1 MIDND
6 DYKFLLEIGF
16 TLNEAKVYL
25 TLLQNRYLNG
35 YEISKLSNVSRSLVY
50 DVIDRLVAKG
60 FILKSEGQVN
70 YYCALPYDKVIE
82 KIKND
87 NINKLNVAKEKL
99 KNYSRIENESE
110 YIFNIKGIDE
120 FFSKANDL
128 ILNAK
133 KEISISIWKEDFPK
147 IEESLLIAS
156 KKGIKIYI
164 FSFSN
169 INFPSGEI
177 FSYQLKDPASLFP
190 YRRISIIVDGKEVI
204 IGENAGDKSICVLS
218 KNHALVS
225 MTTDEIVL
233 NIFWLKYIKSKGLLK
248 NNATSDEFLSLLNNL
263 REDLKVSPDMT
274 KNYLVFNFQF
284 GGKDYESNK
293 DWKETTTWG

>member
-1 MIDND
+1 MIENDN
-6 DYKFLLEIGF
+6 YNFLLEIGF

-35 YEISKLSNVSRSLVY
+35 YEISKLSKVSRSLVY
-50 DVIDRLVAKG
+50 NVIDRLVAKG
-60 FILKSEGQVN
+60 FVLKSEGQIN
-70 YYCALPYDKVIE
+70 YYCALPYEKVIE
-82 KIKND
+82 RIKND
-87 NINKLNVAKEKL
+87 NINKLNVAREKL

-147 IEESLLIAS
+147 IEESLLIAA

-169 INFPSGEI
+169 ITFPSAEI
-177 FSYQLKDPASLFP
+177 FSYQLKDPNSLFP
-190 YRRISIIVDGKEVI
+190 YRRISIVVDGKEVI

-248 NNATSDEFLSLLNNL
+248 NNATSEEFLTLLNKL
-263 REDLKVSPDMT
+263 REDLGVSSDMT

-293 DWKETTTWG
+293 N

>member
-1 MIDND
+1 MIDNEN
-6 DYKFLLEIGF
+6 YKFLLEIGF

-35 YEISKLSNVSRSLVY
+35 YEISKLSKVSRSLVY
-50 DVIDRLVAKG
+50 NVIDRLVTKG
-60 FILKSEGQVN
+60 FVLKSEGQIN
-70 YYCALPYDKVIE
+70 YYCALPYEKVIE
-82 KIKND
+82 KIRND

-120 FFSKANDL
+120 FFNKANDL

-147 IEESLLIAS
+147 IEENLLIAA

-169 INFPSGEI
+169 ITFPFGEI
-177 FSYQLKDPASLFP
+177 FSYQLKNPNSLFP
-190 YRRISIIVDGKEVI
+190 YRRISIVVDGKEVI

-248 NNATSDEFLSLLNNL
+248 NNATSEEFLSLLSKL
-263 REDLKVSPDMT
+263 REDLGISIDMT

-284 GGKDYESNK
+284 GGKDHESNK
-293 DWKETTTWG
+293 N

>member
-1 MIDND
+1 MIENEN
-6 DYKFLLEIGF
+6 YKFLLEIGF
-16 TLNEAKVYL
+16 TLNESKVYL

-50 DVIDRLVAKG
+50 NVIDRLVAKG
-60 FILKSEGQVN
+60 FVLKSEGQIN

-82 KIKND
+82 KIRND
-87 NINKLNVAKEKL
+87 NINKLNVAREKL

-128 ILNAK
+128 ILNAE

-147 IEESLLIAS
+147 IEESLSIAF

-164 FSFSN
+164 FSFSD
-169 INFPSGEI
+169 ITFPSGEI
-177 FSYQLKDPASLFP
+177 FSYQLKNPTSLFP
-190 YRRISIIVDGKEVI
+190 YRRISIVVDGKEVI

-248 NNATSDEFLSLLNNL
+248 NNATSDEFLILLKKL
-263 REDLKVSPDMT
+263 REDLGISPDMT

-293 DWKETTTWG
+293 DWKKTTAGG

>member
-6 DYKFLLEIGF
+6 NYKFLLEIGF

-87 NINKLNVAKEKL
+87 NINKLNIAKEKL

-169 INFPSGEI
+169 INFPSSEI
-177 FSYQLKDPASLFP
+177 FSYQLKDPTSLFP

-293 DWKETTTWG
+293 D

>member
-1 MIDND
+1 MDNEN
-6 DYKFLLEIGF
+6 YKFLLEIGF

-35 YEISKLSNVSRSLVY
+35 YETSKLSNVSRSLVY

-60 FILKSEGQVN
+60 FVLKSEGQVN

-82 KIKND
+82 KIRND
-87 NINKLNVAKEKL
+87 NINKLNVAREKL

-128 ILNAK
+128 ILNAE

-147 IEESLLIAS
+147 IEESLSIAS
-156 KKGIKIYI
+156 KKGIRIYI
-164 FSFSN
+164 FSFSD
-169 INFPSGEI
+169 ITFPSGEI

-190 YRRISIIVDGKEVI
+190 YRRISIVVDGKDVI
-204 IGENAGDKSICVLS
+204 IGENAGDKSICVLY

-248 NNATSDEFLSLLNNL
+248 NNATSDEFLSLLNKL
-263 REDLKVSPDMT
+263 REDLGISPDMT

-284 GGKDYESNK
+284 GGKDHGSNK
-293 DWKETTTWG
+293 DWKETTAGG

>member
-1 MIDND
+1 MIENDN
-6 DYKFLLEIGF
+6 YKFLLEIGF

-35 YEISKLSNVSRSLVY
+35 YEISKLSKVSRSLVY
-50 DVIDRLVAKG
+50 NVIDRLVAKG
-60 FILKSEGQVN
+60 FVLKSEGQIN
-70 YYCALPYDKVIE
+70 YYCALPYEKVIE
-82 KIKND
+82 RIKND
-87 NINKLNVAKEKL
+87 NINKLNIAREKL

-147 IEESLLIAS
+147 IEESLLIAA

-169 INFPSGEI
+169 ITFPYAEI
-177 FSYQLKDPASLFP
+177 FSYQLKDPNSLFP
-190 YRRISIIVDGKEVI
+190 YRRISIVVDGKEVI

-248 NNATSDEFLSLLNNL
+248 NNATSEEFLTLLNKL
-263 REDLKVSPDMT
+263 REDLGVSSDMT

-293 DWKETTTWG
+293 N

>member
-1 MIDND
+1 MDNEN
-6 DYKFLLEIGF
+6 YKFLLEIGF

-35 YEISKLSNVSRSLVY
+35 YETSKLSNVSRSLVY
-50 DVIDRLVAKG
+50 GVIDRLVAKG
-60 FILKSEGQVN
+60 FVLKSEGQVN

-82 KIKND
+82 KIRND
-87 NINKLNVAKEKL
+87 NINKLNVAREKL

-128 ILNAK
+128 ILNAE

-147 IEESLLIAS
+147 IEESLSIAS

-169 INFPSGEI
+169 ITFPSGEI
-177 FSYQLKDPASLFP
+177 FSYQLKNPASLFP
-190 YRRISIIVDGKEVI
+190 YRRISMVVDGKEVI
-204 IGENAGDKSICVLS
+204 IGENAGDKSVCVLS

-248 NNATSDEFLSLLNNL
+248 NNATSEEFLSLLNKL
-263 REDLKVSPDMT
+263 REDLGVSPDMT

-284 GGKDYESNK
+284 GGKDYGSSK
-293 DWKETTTWG
+293 DWKETTAGG

>member
-1 MIDND
+1 MCNEN
-6 DYKFLLEIGF
+6 YKFLLEIGF

-50 DVIDRLVAKG
+50 NVIDRLVTKG
-60 FILKSEGQVN
+60 FVLKSEGQIN

-82 KIKND
+82 KIRND
-87 NINKLNVAKEKL
+87 NINKLNVAREKL

-128 ILNAK
+128 ILNAE

-147 IEESLLIAS
+147 IEESLSIAS

-169 INFPSGEI
+169 ITFPSGEI
-177 FSYQLKDPASLFP
+177 FSYQLKNPASLFP
-190 YRRISIIVDGKEVI
+190 YRRISMVVDGKEVI
-204 IGENAGDKSICVLS
+204 IGENAGDKSVCVLS

-248 NNATSDEFLSLLNNL
+248 NNATSEEFLSLLNKL
-263 REDLKVSPDMT
+263 REDLGVSPDMT

-284 GGKDYESNK
+284 GGKDYGSNK
-293 DWKETTTWG
+293 D

>member
-82 KIKND
+82 KIKKD

-293 DWKETTTWG
+293 D

>member
-1 MIDND
+1 MIENDN
-6 DYKFLLEIGF
+6 YKFLLEIGF

-35 YEISKLSNVSRSLVY
+35 YEISKLSKVSRSLVY
-50 DVIDRLVAKG
+50 NVIDRLVAKG
-60 FILKSEGQVN
+60 FILKSEGQIN
-70 YYCALPYDKVIE
+70 YYCALPYEKVIE
-82 KIKND
+82 RIKND
-87 NINKLNVAKEKL
+87 NINKLNIAREKL

-147 IEESLLIAS
+147 IEESLLIAA

-169 INFPSGEI
+169 ITFPYAEI
-177 FSYQLKDPASLFP
+177 FSYQLKDPNSLFP
-190 YRRISIIVDGKEVI
+190 YRRIRIVVDGKEVI

-248 NNATSDEFLSLLNNL
+248 NNATSEEFLTLLNKL
-263 REDLKVSPDMT
+263 REDLGVSPDMT

-293 DWKETTTWG
+293 N

>member
-1 MIDND
+1 MIENDN
-6 DYKFLLEIGF
+6 YKFLLEIGF

-35 YEISKLSNVSRSLVY
+35 YEISKLSKVSRSLVY
-50 DVIDRLVAKG
+50 NVIDRLVAKG
-60 FILKSEGQVN
+60 FVLKSEGQIN
-70 YYCALPYDKVIE
+70 YYCALPYEKVIE
-82 KIKND
+82 RIKND
-87 NINKLNVAKEKL
+87 NINKLNVAREKL

-147 IEESLLIAS
+147 IEESLLIAA

-169 INFPSGEI
+169 ITFPYAEI
-177 FSYQLKDPASLFP
+177 FSYQLKDPNSLFP
-190 YRRISIIVDGKEVI
+190 YRRISIVVDGKEVI

-248 NNATSDEFLSLLNNL
+248 NNATSDEFLSLLNKL
-263 REDLKVSPDMT
+263 REDLGVSSDMT

-293 DWKETTTWG
+293 N

>member
-1 MIDND
+1 MIDNEN
-6 DYKFLLEIGF
+6 YKFLLEIGF

-50 DVIDRLVAKG
+50 NVIDRLVAKG
-60 FILKSEGQVN
+60 FVLKSEGQIN

-87 NINKLNVAKEKL
+87 NINKLNVAREKL

-133 KEISISIWKEDFPK
+133 KEISIWKEDFPK
-147 IEESLLIAS
+147 IEESLSIAS

-169 INFPSGEI
+169 IDFPYGEL
-177 FSYQLKDPASLFP
+177 FSYQLKDPTSLFP
-190 YRRISIIVDGKEVI
+190 YRRISIVVDGKEVI

-248 NNATSDEFLSLLNNL
+248 DNATSDEFLTLLNKL
-263 REDLKVSPDMT
+263 RKDLGVSPDMT

-293 DWKETTTWG
+293 N

>member
-1 MIDND
+1 MIENDN
-6 DYKFLLEIGF
+6 YKFLLEIGF

-35 YEISKLSNVSRSLVY
+35 YEISKLSKVSRPLVY
-50 DVIDRLVAKG
+50 NVIDRLVAKG
-60 FILKSEGQVN
+60 FVLKSEGQIN
-70 YYCALPYDKVIE
+70 YYCALPYEKVIE
-82 KIKND
+82 RIKND
-87 NINKLNVAKEKL
+87 NINKLNIAREKL

-147 IEESLLIAS
+147 IEESLLIAA

-169 INFPSGEI
+169 ITFPSGEI
-177 FSYQLKDPASLFP
+177 FSYQLKDPTALFP
-190 YRRISIIVDGKEVI
+190 YRRISIVVDGKEVI

-248 NNATSDEFLSLLNNL
+248 NNATSDEFLTLLNKL
-263 REDLKVSPDMT
+263 REDLGISLDMT

-293 DWKETTTWG
+293 DWKNTTAWG

>member
-1 MIDND
+1 MMGNEN
-6 DYKFLLEIGF
+6 YKFLLEIGF

-50 DVIDRLVAKG
+50 NVIDRLVVKG
-60 FILKSEGQVN
+60 FVLKSEGQIN

-82 KIKND
+82 KIRND
-87 NINKLNVAKEKL
+87 NINKLNVAREKL

-128 ILNAK
+128 ILNAE

-147 IEESLLIAS
+147 IEESLSIAS

-169 INFPSGEI
+169 ITFPSGEI
-177 FSYQLKDPASLFP
+177 FSYQLKNPASLFP
-190 YRRISIIVDGKEVI
+190 YRRISMVVDGKEVI
-204 IGENAGDKSICVLS
+204 IGENAGDKSICLLS

-248 NNATSDEFLSLLNNL
+248 NNATSEEFLSLLNKL
-263 REDLKVSPDMT
+263 REDLGVSLDMT

-284 GGKDYESNK
+284 GGKDYGSNK
-293 DWKETTTWG
+293 D

>member
-1 MIDND
+1 MIENDN
-6 DYKFLLEIGF
+6 YKFLLEIGF

-50 DVIDRLVAKG
+50 NVIDRLVAKG
-60 FILKSEGQVN
+60 FVLKSEGQIN
-70 YYCALPYDKVIE
+70 YYCALPYEKVIE
-82 KIKND
+82 RIKND
-87 NINKLNVAKEKL
+87 NINKLNIARAKL

-147 IEESLLIAS
+147 IEESLLIAA

-169 INFPSGEI
+169 ITFPSAEI
-177 FSYQLKDPASLFP
+177 FSYQLKDPNSLFP
-190 YRRISIIVDGKEVI
+190 YRRISIVVDGKEVI

-248 NNATSDEFLSLLNNL
+248 NNATSDEFLTLLNTL
-263 REDLKVSPDMT
+263 REDLGVSPDMT

-293 DWKETTTWG
+293 NWKNTTAWG

>member
-1 MIDND
+1 MIDNEN
-6 DYKFLLEIGF
+6 YKFLLEIGF
-16 TLNEAKVYL
+16 TVNEAKVYL

-35 YEISKLSNVSRSLVY
+35 YEISKLSKVSRSLVY
-50 DVIDRLVAKG
+50 NVIDRLVAKG
-60 FILKSEGQVN
+60 FVLKSEGQIN
-70 YYCALPYDKVIE
+70 YYCALPYEKVIE
-82 KIKND
+82 KIRND

-120 FFSKANDL
+120 FFNKANDL

-147 IEESLLIAS
+147 IEESLLITA

-169 INFPSGEI
+169 ITFPFGEI
-177 FSYQLKDPASLFP
+177 FSYQLKNPHSLFP
-190 YRRISIIVDGKEVI
+190 YRRISIVADGKEVI

-248 NNATSDEFLSLLNNL
+248 NNATSEEFLALLSKL
-263 REDLKVSPDMT
+263 REDLGISPDMT

-284 GGKDYESNK
+284 GGKDHESNK
-293 DWKETTTWG
+293 NWKNPTAWG

>member
-1 MIDND
+1 MIDNEN
-6 DYKFLLEIGF
+6 YKFLLEIGF

-50 DVIDRLVAKG
+50 NVIDRLVAKS
-60 FILKSEGQVN
+60 FILKSEGQIN

-87 NINKLNVAKEKL
+87 NINKLNIAKEKL

-147 IEESLLIAS
+147 IEESLSIAS

-169 INFPSGEI
+169 IDFPYGEI
-177 FSYQLKDPASLFP
+177 FSYQLKNPASLFP
-190 YRRISIIVDGKEVI
+190 YRRISIVVDGKEVI
-204 IGENAGDKSICVLS
+204 VGENAGDKSICVLS

-248 NNATSDEFLSLLNNL
+248 DNATSDEFLTLLNKL
-263 REDLKVSPDMT
+263 REDLGVSPDMT

-284 GGKDYESNK
+284 GGKDYGSNK
-293 DWKETTTWG
+293 N

>member
-1 MIDND
+1 MKDNEN
-6 DYKFLLEIGF
+6 YKFLLEIGF

-50 DVIDRLVAKG
+50 NVIDRLVAKG
-60 FILKSEGQVN
+60 FILKSEGPLN

-82 KIKND
+82 KIRND
-87 NINKLNVAKEKL
+87 NTNKLNVAREKL

-120 FFSKANDL
+120 FFNKANDL
-128 ILNAK
+128 ILNAE

-147 IEESLLIAS
+147 IEESLSIAA
-156 KKGIKIYI
+156 KKGVKVYI

-169 INFPSGEI
+169 ITFPSGEI
-177 FSYQLKDPASLFP
+177 FSYQLKDPTALFP
-190 YRRISIIVDGKEVI
+190 YRRISIVVDGKEVI

-248 NNATSDEFLSLLNNL
+248 NNATSDEFLTLLNKL
-263 REDLKVSPDMT
+263 REDLGISLDMT

-284 GGKDYESNK
+284 GGKDNESNK
-293 DWKETTTWG
+293 D

>member
-1 MIDND
+1 MMGNEN
-6 DYKFLLEIGF
+6 YKFLLEIGF

-50 DVIDRLVAKG
+50 NVIDRLVAKG
-60 FILKSEGQVN
+60 FVLKSEGQIN

-82 KIKND
+82 KIRND
-87 NINKLNVAKEKL
+87 NINKLNVAREKL

-128 ILNAK
+128 ILNAE

-147 IEESLLIAS
+147 IEESLSIAS

-169 INFPSGEI
+169 ITFPSGEI
-177 FSYQLKDPASLFP
+177 FSYQLKNPASLFP
-190 YRRISIIVDGKEVI
+190 YRRISMVVDGREVI

-248 NNATSDEFLSLLNNL
+248 NNATSEDFLSLLNKL
-263 REDLKVSPDMT
+263 REDLGVSPDMT

-284 GGKDYESNK
+284 GGNDYGSNK
-293 DWKETTTWG
+293 D

>member
-1 MIDND
+1 MIENDN
-6 DYKFLLEIGF
+6 YKFLLEIGF

-35 YEISKLSNVSRSLVY
+35 YEISKLSKVSRSLVY
-50 DVIDRLVAKG
+50 NVIDRLVAKG
-60 FILKSEGQVN
+60 FVLKSEGQIN
-70 YYCALPYDKVIE
+70 YYCALPYEKVIE
-82 KIKND
+82 RIKND
-87 NINKLNVAKEKL
+87 NINKLNIAREKL

-147 IEESLLIAS
+147 IEESLLIAA
-156 KKGIKIYI
+156 KKGIKTYI
-164 FSFSN
+164 FSFSD
-169 INFPSGEI
+169 ITFPSGEI
-177 FSYQLKDPASLFP
+177 FSYQLKNPTSLFP
-190 YRRISIIVDGKEVI
+190 YRRISIVVDGKEVI

-248 NNATSDEFLSLLNNL
+248 NNATSDEFLSLLNKL
-263 REDLKVSPDMT
+263 REDLGVSPDMT

-284 GGKDYESNK
+284 GGKDHGSNK
-293 DWKETTTWG
+293 D

>member
-1 MIDND
+1 MIENDN
-6 DYKFLLEIGF
+6 YKFLLEIGF

-35 YEISKLSNVSRSLVY
+35 YEISKLSKVSRSLVY
-50 DVIDRLVAKG
+50 NVIDRLVAKG
-60 FILKSEGQVN
+60 FVLKSEGQIN
-70 YYCALPYDKVIE
+70 YYCALPYEKVIE
-82 KIKND
+82 RIKND
-87 NINKLNVAKEKL
+87 NINKLKIAREKL

-147 IEESLLIAS
+147 IEESLLIAA

-169 INFPSGEI
+169 ITFPYAEI
-177 FSYQLKDPASLFP
+177 FSYQLKDPNSLFP
-190 YRRISIIVDGKEVI
+190 YRRISIVVDGKEVI

-248 NNATSDEFLSLLNNL
+248 NNATSEEFLTLLNKL
-263 REDLKVSPDMT
+263 REDLGVSPDMT

-293 DWKETTTWG
+293 NWKNTTAWG

>member
-1 MIDND
+1 MIENEN
-6 DYKFLLEIGF
+6 YKFLLEIGF
-16 TLNEAKVYL
+16 TLNESKVYL

-50 DVIDRLVAKG
+50 NVIDRLVAKG
-60 FILKSEGQVN
+60 FVLKSEGRIN

-82 KIKND
+82 KIRND
-87 NINKLNVAKEKL
+87 NINKLNVAREKL
-99 KNYSRIENESE
+99 KNYSRIENEYE

-128 ILNAK
+128 ILNAE

-147 IEESLLIAS
+147 IEESLSIAS

-164 FSFSN
+164 FSFSD
-169 INFPSGEI
+169 ITFPSGEI
-177 FSYQLKDPASLFP
+177 FSYQLKNPTSIFP
-190 YRRISIIVDGKEVI
+190 YRRISIVVDGKEVI

-248 NNATSDEFLSLLNNL
+248 NNATSDEFLSLLNKL
-263 REDLKVSPDMT
+263 REDLGVSSDMT

-284 GGKDYESNK
+284 GGKDYGSNK
-293 DWKETTTWG
+293 D

>member
-1 MIDND
+1 MVDNED
-6 DYKFLLEIGF
+6 CKFLLEIGF
-16 TLNEAKVYL
+16 TLNESKVYL

-50 DVIDRLVAKG
+50 NVIDRLVAKG
-60 FILKSEGQVN
+60 FVLKSEGQIN

-82 KIKND
+82 KIRND
-87 NINKLNVAKEKL
+87 NTNKLNVAREKL

-110 YIFNIKGIDE
+110 YIFNIKGMDE

-128 ILNAK
+128 ILNAE
-133 KEISISIWKEDFPK
+133 KEISISIWEDDFPK
-147 IEESLLIAS
+147 IEESLSIAS
-156 KKGIKIYI
+156 KKGIKVYI

-169 INFPSGEI
+169 ITFPSGEI
-177 FSYQLKDPASLFP
+177 FSYRLKDPTSLFP
-190 YRRISIIVDGKEVI
+190 YRRISIVVDGKEVI

-225 MTTDEIVL
+225 ITTDEIVL

-248 NNATSDEFLSLLNNL
+248 NNATSEEFLSLLNKL
-263 REDLKVSPDMT
+263 REDLGVSPDMT

-284 GGKDYESNK
+284 GGKDHESNK
-293 DWKETTTWG
+293 D